1 MVVLELGGLQD
12 KPALLAAVMFS
23 LIIYIEDKM
32 YRSSRSLKK
41 VCAIDE
47 GWKLL
52 NFKNQKVGS
61 FIETGYRTVRRHLG
75 SFITISQNIKDFD
88 ADDASSAAKAA
99 WGNSAFKVIA
109 KQDTSEFKQYN
120 QSRPNQFSELERRVI
135 AKFGD
140 AKDQWFSSFMLRIND
155 NASFH
160 RLFVDPLSRAMF
172 SSNGRDFEFLQAKRE
187 AGVDIHDA
195 IYELALRNF
204 PEEMKE
210 LEAWT
215 HG

>member
-32 YRSSRSLKK
+32 YRTDRSLKK

-52 NFKNQKVGS
+52 NFKNEKVGA
-61 FIETGYRTVRRHLG
+61 FIETGYRTVRRHTG

-99 WGNSAFKVIA
+99 WGNSAFKVVL
-109 KQDTSEFKQYN
+109 KQDTMEFKQYN
-120 QSRPNQFSELERRVI
+120 QNRPNQFSELERMVI
-135 AKFGD
+135 SKFGD
-140 AKDQWFSSFMLRIND
+140 AKLQWFSSFMLRIND
-155 NASFH
+155 SSSFH

-172 SSNGRDFEFLQAKRE
+172 SSKGEDFEFLQMRRAE
-187 AGVDIHDA
+187 GVDIHDA
-195 IYELALRNF
+195 VYELACRNF
-204 PEEMKE
+204 PTEME
-210 LEAWT
+210 VLEAWKL
-215 HG
+215 